1 MVVINP
7 PNPYIKMSKTS
18 DQIQESK
25 RSENAEIRNICGDN
39 ECDCEKNCECK
50 GGYWKCHAHD

>member
-1 MVVINP
+1 
-7 PNPYIKMSKTS
+7 MSKTS

-25 RSENAEIRNICGDN
+25 RSETAEIRNICGDN